1 LVIALTKDEK
11 RTFYSFLTLFLGSSL
26 VLFFIIGW
34 LFYSFSSKQYYALA
48 VSNMQVNTGNISHK
62 IIQAQMQNKHIK
74 FDNLTVYKD
83 LKFGLYDVN
92 EEPIYTQIKDKIDF
106 SKQDYEAF
114 NALFYI
120 DHSVSGHLGVS
131 YVVVKK
137 SSLKDKTLKLL
148 RNIILVAFFAYLVI
162 ALIGFYLAKLFIYPI
177 QSQREKLNTFIKNA
191 THELNTPVSALL
203 LCVDANNFCNEK
215 NRSLINLSAK
225 KISNIYKDLTY
236 ITLKEH
242 KKESLNN
249 IDISKI
255 LQKELLYHTT
265 LAEKKKIELTNKLEN
280 TFFTIDE
287 EDFIRLINN
296 LISNA
301 IKYTKR
307 SGKIHITLKENTLT
321 IQDTGVGI
329 DKEKL
334 DKIFERYY
342 RAAKSI
348 GGFGIGLDIVNS
360 ICKTYNIHISVVS
373 KINKGTTF
381 TLNFT

>member
-1 LVIALTKDEK
+1 
-11 RTFYSFLTLFLGSSL
+11 
-26 VLFFIIGW
+26 
-34 LFYSFSSKQYYALA
+34 
-48 VSNMQVNTGNISHK
+48 
-62 IIQAQMQNKHIK
+62 MQNKHIK

-83 LKFGLYDVN
+83 LKFGLYDAN
-92 EEPIYTQIKDKIDF
+92 EKPIYTQIKNKIDF

-120 DHSVSGHLGVS
+120 DHSVAGHLGVS

-137 SSLKDKTLKLL
+137 SSLKDKISKLL
-148 RNIILVAFFAYLVI
+148 QNIILVAFAAYLIV

-177 QSQREKLNTFIKNA
+177 QSQRKKLNTFIKNA

-203 LCVDANNFCNEK
+203 LCVDANNFYNEK
-215 NRSLINLSAK
+215 NRNLISLSAK
-225 KISNIYKDLTY
+225 KISNLYKDLTY

-242 KKESLNN
+242 KKQNLND

-255 LQKELLYHTT
+255 LQKELLFHAT
-265 LAEKKKIELTNKLEN
+265 LAEKKRIELNSKIES
-280 TFFTIDE
+280 TFFKIDE

-307 SGKIHITLKENTLT
+307 GGKIQISLKERTLT

-342 RAAKSI
+342 RATENI

-381 TLNFT
+381 TLNFI

>member
-1 LVIALTKDEK
+1 
-11 RTFYSFLTLFLGSSL
+11 
-26 VLFFIIGW
+26 
-34 LFYSFSSKQYYALA
+34 
-48 VSNMQVNTGNISHK
+48 
-62 IIQAQMQNKHIK
+62 MQNKPIK
-74 FDNLTVYKD
+74 FDNLAVPKD
-83 LKFGLYDVN
+83 LKFGLYDAD
-92 EEPIYTQIKDKIDF
+92 EKPIYTQIKDKIDF
-106 SKQDYEAF
+106 SNQDYST
-114 NALFYI
+114 NDALFYI

-137 SSLKDKTLKLL
+137 SSLKNRLSKLL
-148 RNIILVAFFAYLVI
+148 YNIILVVFLTYLII

-203 LCVDANNFCNEK
+203 LCVNKDNFFSEK
-215 NRSLINLSAK
+215 NRNLINLSAK
-225 KISNIYKDLTY
+225 KISNLYKDITY

-242 KKESLNN
+242 RKNKLND

-255 LQKELLYHTT
+255 LQKELLYHNT
-265 LAEKKKIELTNKLEN
+265 LAEKKKIKLTSELER
-280 TFFTIDE
+280 TFFKIDE

-296 LISNA
+296 LLSNA

-307 SGKIHITLKENTLT
+307 NGKIDITLKNNTLT

-342 RAAKSI
+342 RATKSI
-348 GGFGIGLDIVNS
+348 GGFGIGLDIVHS
-360 ICKTYNIHISVVS
+360 ICKTYDISISVTS
-373 KINKGTTF
+373 KLNLGTTF
-381 TLNFT
+381 TLNFTPLIK

>member
-1 LVIALTKDEK
+1 
-11 RTFYSFLTLFLGSSL
+11 
-26 VLFFIIGW
+26 
-34 LFYSFSSKQYYALA
+34 
-48 VSNMQVNTGNISHK
+48 MQVNTGNISHE

-74 FDNLTVYKD
+74 FDNLTVYKN

-92 EEPIYTQIKDKIDF
+92 EKPIYTQIKDKIDF
-106 SKQDYEAF
+106 SKQDYKTF
-114 NALFYI
+114 DALFYI

-137 SSLKDKTLKLL
+137 SSFKDKASKLL
-148 RNIILVAFFAYLVI
+148 RNIVLISFFAYLII

-177 QSQREKLNTFIKNA
+177 QSQRKKLNTFIKNA

-203 LCVDANNFCNEK
+203 LCVDTNNFYNEK
-215 NRSLINLSAK
+215 NRNLISLSAK

-242 KKESLNN
+242 KKERLNN
-249 IDISKI
+249 MDISNI
-255 LQKELLYHTT
+255 LQKELLFHST
-265 LAEKKKIELTNKLEN
+265 LAEKKKIKLTSKIQS
-280 TFFTIDE
+280 TFLKIDE

-307 SGKIHITLKENTLT
+307 GGKIHIALKENTLT

-342 RAAKSI
+342 RATKSV

-360 ICKTYNIHISVVS
+360 VCKTYNIRISAVS
-373 KINKGTTF
+373 KINEGTTF
-381 TLNFT
+381 TLSFT